1 MITSATT
8 VILAERAGL
17 QYDKERYSK
26 ALYEREEIQKMKEER
41 ASRAEEMGMMTKT
54 TRWISA
60 NKYSVI
66 MGSWATSM
74 VGAWAVVNRDKY
86 MTFSQKIVQVRMWAQ
101 GVTIAMIIGT
111 ALLSQADRQKQKDH
125 PPVDHSWMSQIGES
139 PEDSKV
145 QKVTTS

>member
-74 VGAWAVVNRDKY
+74 VGAWAVVNRDKCVRFYILYRGVSSSFDRY

-101 GVTIAMIIGT
+101 GYAFEQMHDTVILKHFEIA
-111 ALLSQADRQKQKDH
+111 
-125 PPVDHSWMSQIGES
+125 
-139 PEDSKV
+139 
-145 QKVTTS
+145 